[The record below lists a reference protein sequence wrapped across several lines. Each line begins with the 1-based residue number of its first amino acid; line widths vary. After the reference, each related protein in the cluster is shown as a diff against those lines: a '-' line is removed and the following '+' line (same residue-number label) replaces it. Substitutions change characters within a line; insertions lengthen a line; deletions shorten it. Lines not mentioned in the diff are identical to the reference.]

1 MDLSQAL
8 KGTKDAM
15 DKSVAYVSHEF
26 ETVHTGKASP
36 SMVENVM
43 VEAYGT
49 TSRLKDIA
57 AITTPDSSTI
67 RVQPWDKS
75 ILKDVEK
82 AILSANIGFTP
93 AVMGD
98 AVRCPIPALSGER
111 RAELAKICHEM
122 AEQGRVRVRNVRR
135 ESIDAFKKTSKKSD
149 APRRARNGGNAQQK
163 NRNKA
168 RNGRADPR
176 NRGTRHGPHARN
188 MRPGGGR
195 A

>member
-1 MDLSQAL
+1 MDLSSSL
-8 KGTKDAM
+8 KATKDAM
-15 DKSVAYVSHEF
+15 SKAVSYVSHEF

-67 RVQPWDKS
+67 RVQPWDKN

-82 AILSANIGFTP
+82 AILVANIGFTP

-111 RAELAKICHEM
+111 RAELAKICHEI
-122 AEQGRVRVRNVRR
+122 AEVRR
-135 ESIDAFKKTSKKSD
+135 
-149 APRRARNGGNAQQK
+149 
-163 NRNKA
+163 
-168 RNGRADPR
+168 R
-176 NRGTRHGPHARN
+176 NRRR
-188 MRPGGGR
+188 R
-195 A
+195 

>member
-1 MDLSQAL
+1 MDISAEL
-8 KGTKDAM
+8 KKTGDAM
-15 DKSVAYVSHEF
+15 SKAVDHVEHEF
-26 ETVHTGKASP
+26 ETVHTGKANP
-36 SMVENVM
+36 GMVENVM

-49 TSRLKDIA
+49 SSRLRDIA

-82 AILSANIGFTP
+82 AILAANIGFTP

-111 RAELAKICHEM
+111 RAELAKICNEM

-135 ESIDAFKKTSKKSD
+135 EAIDAFKKLQKAGAATEDDLKKFEKEAQNLTDKSIAEINKQLD
-149 APRRARNGGNAQQK
+149 AKVEDLKRI
-163 NRNKA
+163 
-168 RNGRADPR
+168 
-176 NRGTRHGPHARN
+176 
-188 MRPGGGR
+188 
-195 A
+195 

>member
-1 MDLSQAL
+1 MDLSSSL
-8 KGTKDAM
+8 KATKVAM
-15 DKSVAYVSHEF
+15 SKAVSYVSHEF

-67 RVQPWDKS
+67 RVQPWDKN

-82 AILSANIGFTP
+82 AILVANIGFTP

-122 AEQGRVRVRNVRR
+122 AEQGRVRVRNIRR
-135 ESIDAFKKTSKKSD
+135 DAMENFKK
-149 APRRARNGGNAQQK
+149 QQK
-163 NRNKA
+163 ASEITEDELKMAEKDLQKLTDDSCKELDKLLENKEKELLSV
-168 RNGRADPR
+168 
-176 NRGTRHGPHARN
+176 
-188 MRPGGGR
+188 
-195 A
+195 

>member
-67 RVQPWDKS
+67 RVQPWDKN

-122 AEQGRVRVRNVRR
+122 AEQGACACATSAGSPSTPSRSSRNPAERR
-135 ESIDAFKKTSKKSD
+135 RTTLKNLRRKSKT
-149 APRRARNGGNAQQK
+149 
-163 NRNKA
+163 
-168 RNGRADPR
+168 
-176 NRGTRHGPHARN
+176 
-188 MRPGGGR
+188 
-195 A
+195 

>member
-1 MDLSQAL
+1 MDLSSSL
-8 KGTKDAM
+8 KATKDAM
-15 DKSVAYVSHEF
+15 SKAVSYVSHEF

-67 RVQPWDKS
+67 RVQPWDKN

-82 AILSANIGFTP
+82 AILVANIGFTP

-111 RAELAKICHEM
+111 RAE
-122 AEQGRVRVRNVRR
+122 RR
-135 ESIDAFKKTSKKSD
+135 
-149 APRRARNGGNAQQK
+149 
-163 NRNKA
+163 
-168 RNGRADPR
+168 
-176 NRGTRHGPHARN
+176 
-188 MRPGGGR
+188 
-195 A
+195 

>member
-1 MDLSQAL
+1 MDLSTAL
-8 KGTKDAM
+8 KNTKDAM
-15 DKSVAYVSHEF
+15 SKSVAYVVHEF

-36 SMVENVM
+36 SMVEGVL

-49 TSRLKDIA
+49 SSRLKDIA

-82 AILSANIGFTP
+82 AILAANIGFTP
-93 AVMGD
+93 VIMGD

-111 RAELAKICHEM
+111 RAELAKICHDM

-135 ESIDAFKKTSKKSD
+135 DAIDAFKKLQKAGGATEDDVKKFEKEVQNITDKSIAEINTQLASKEDELK
-149 APRRARNGGNAQQK
+149 K
-163 NRNKA
+163 I
-168 RNGRADPR
+168 
-176 NRGTRHGPHARN
+176 
-188 MRPGGGR
+188 
-195 A
+195 

>member
-1 MDLSQAL
+1 MDISAEL
-8 KGTKDAM
+8 KKTGEAM
-15 DKSVAYVSHEF
+15 SKAVDHVEHEF
-26 ETVHTGKASP
+26 ETVHTGKANP
-36 SMVENVM
+36 GMVENVM

-49 TSRLKDIA
+49 SSRLRDIA

-82 AILSANIGFTP
+82 AILAANIGFTP

-122 AEQGRVRVRNVRR
+122 AELGRVRIRTIRR
-135 ESIDAFKKTSKKSD
+135 ETLDAAKKMKSAGAATEDDLKKFEKEVQNLTD
-149 APRRARNGGNAQQK
+149 KFIAII
-163 NRNKA
+163 NKSLEA
-168 RNGRADPR
+168 KEADLKKV
-176 NRGTRHGPHARN
+176 
-188 MRPGGGR
+188 
-195 A
+195 

>member
-1 MDLSQAL
+1 MDLTSAL
-8 KGTKDAM
+8 NATKDAM
-15 DKSVAYVSHEF
+15 AKAVVHMKKEF
-26 ETVHTGKASP
+26 ETIHTGKASP

-57 AITTPDSSTI
+57 AITTPDSSTV

-82 AILSANIGFTP
+82 AILAANIGLTP

-98 AVRCPIPALSGER
+98 AVRCPVPALSGER

-122 AEQGRVRVRNVRR
+122 AERGRVQVRNIRR
-135 ESIDAFKKTSKKSD
+135 ETLDAAKKLQKAGGATEDELKKYEKDVQNLTDKSIADINSELTRKEEDLKKI
-149 APRRARNGGNAQQK
+149 
-163 NRNKA
+163 
-168 RNGRADPR
+168 
-176 NRGTRHGPHARN
+176 
-188 MRPGGGR
+188 
-195 A
+195 